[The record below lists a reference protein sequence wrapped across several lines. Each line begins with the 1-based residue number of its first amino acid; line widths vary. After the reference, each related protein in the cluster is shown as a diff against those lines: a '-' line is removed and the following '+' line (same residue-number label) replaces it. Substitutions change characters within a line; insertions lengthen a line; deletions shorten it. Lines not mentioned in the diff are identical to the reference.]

1 MVREFILYSR
11 TGRTSGNF
19 KSLYEAGRLDV
30 VYQCIMMAIYES
42 YASRKDVLFHA
53 ILNGPPDPPKELLV
67 ESNLL
72 RDAPPEQ
79 GYWEKIIRKVLSGKS
94 HPGITVKKNNFQAL
108 IETKRDVFVLEKKGT
123 DIWEIEI
130 GENPVFVLGD
140 QIGLPKNEE
149 RFALRRGTKVS
160 LGEREY
166 TSAQC
171 ICILNYVLDRL
182 KKNLSNH

>member
-11 TGRTSGNF
+11 TGKTDGNF
-19 KSLYEAGRLDV
+19 KDLYEAGRLDV
-30 VYQCIMMAIYES
+30 VHQCILMAIYES
-42 YASRKDVLFHA
+42 YASRKDVIFHA

-67 ESNLL
+67 ESNQLQ
-72 RDAPPEQ
+72 DAPPQERN
-79 GYWEKIIRKVLSGKS
+79 WENLIKKVLSGKS
-94 HPGITVKKNNFQAL
+94 HPGITVKKNSFQAL
-108 IETKRDVFVLEKKGT
+108 IKTKRNVFVLEKKGK

-130 GENPVFVLGD
+130 GEDPVFVLGD

-149 RFALRRGTKVS
+149 RFALRRGIKIS

-182 KKNLSNH
+182 EKSS

>member
-11 TGRTSGNF
+11 TGRTSGKF
-19 KSLYEAGRLDV
+19 KNLYEAGRLDV
-30 VYQCIMMAIYES
+30 VYHCILMAIYGS
-42 YASRKDVLFHA
+42 YASRKDVIFHA
-53 ILNGPPDPPKELLV
+53 ILNGPPDPPKELRV

-72 RDAPPEQ
+72 QDAPPEQ
-79 GYWEKIIRKVLSGKS
+79 GHWEDLIRKVLTGKS
-94 HPGITVKKNNFQAL
+94 HPGITVKKNSFQAL
-108 IETKRDVFVLEKKGT
+108 LETKRNLFVLEKKGT
-123 DIWEIEI
+123 DIWEVET
-130 GENPVFVLGD
+130 GENPVFILGD

-171 ICILNYVLDRL
+171 ICILNYVLDRRE
-182 KKNLSNH
+182 KLSNN